1 MERVKKRKG
10 LQLPHVIP
18 IRISE
23 EKYRELS
30 GLLQQSHCRS
40 MSELLRKIIDNRKI
54 IVGNV
59 DQGNRLMLEEL
70 ALIRKEVLAIGVNIN
85 QATRRVNS
93 ERLPADRLGHALEIV
108 RLFQQADERISRLFT
123 LMAKLSERW

>member
-1 MERVKKRKG
+1 MKEKKKG
-10 LQLPHVIP
+10 KRLQLPHVVT
-18 IRISE
+18 IRIRE

-30 GLLQQSHCRS
+30 SILDPSRCRS

-54 IVGNV
+54 IVENV
-59 DQGNRLMLEEL
+59 DQGNRLVLEEL
-70 ALIRKEVLAIGVNIN
+70 ALIKKEIQAIGVNIN

-93 ERLPADRLGHALEIV
+93 ERLPPDRLGHALEIV